1 MKQNIRTVILAAGLA
16 AMSPVVVQAQET
28 LRIAVPGFLTGGAA
42 ASMGV
47 PAQNGAEIIVD
58 AVNNG
63 TLPAPYNSKG
73 LAGVK
78 IEVEFID
85 EAGGNN
91 KQVSEFR
98 NLVQKRGFNVV
109 VGYVSSGTCQAIAPV
124 AEELKTL
131 TVFTICGTPRIFEEG
146 LKKYVFRTQM
156 LATAEAVAAARYVH
170 EVLPNLKSYTGINQN
185 YAWGQDSWNDFVAA
199 MSKLSSAKAADTPL
213 WPKLSQGQYASEI
226 SALQLSNSEL
236 IHSSLWG
243 SDIDSFINQGKG
255 RGIFASSKV
264 LLTMGGSEAALQF
277 GDKMPKNVIVG
288 SRGPY
293 GLMAKGIETPLNRWF
308 TAEFKKRYG
317 KLPPSPAYQT
327 AAGLL
332 AVKQAYDTAAK
343 KAGRFPSMDEVITA
357 FEGMTFDAITTSIT
371 MALSNGHQAIYDMS
385 YGETDIDPAS
395 SEIIVKNLKTY
406 AASCINPPDRISSE
420 EWLRSGLSP
429 KCP

>member
-1 MKQNIRTVILAAGLA
+1 MKRHIRMLAMAAGLTA
-16 AMSPVVVQAQET
+16 LSSVTAQAQET
-28 LRIAVPGFLTGGAA
+28 MRIAVPGFLTGGAA

-47 PAQNGAEIIVD
+47 PAQQGAEIIID
-58 AVNNG
+58 AINNG
-63 TLPAPYNSKG
+63 TMPAPYTSKG
-73 LAGVK
+73 IAGAK
-78 IEVEFID
+78 LEAEFLD

-91 KQVSEFR
+91 KQVAEFR

-124 AEELKTL
+124 AEELRVL
-131 TVFTICGTPRIFEEG
+131 TVFTICGTPRVFEEG

-170 EVLPNLKSYTGINQN
+170 ETMPNLKSYTGINQN

-199 MSKLSSAKAADTPL
+199 MSKLSSAKAADNSL

-226 SALQLSNSEL
+226 SALQLSKSEL

-243 SDIDSFINQGKG
+243 ADLDGFINQGKG
-255 RGIFASSKV
+255 RGLFDGGKI

-293 GLMAKGIETPLNRWF
+293 GLMAKAIDTPLNRWF
-308 TAEFKKRYG
+308 IAEFKKRYG
-317 KLPPSPAYQT
+317 KHPPSPAYQT
-327 AAGLL
+327 AAALL
-332 AVKQAYDTAAK
+332 AVKQAYDIAAMK
-343 KAGRFPSMDEVITA
+343 VGHFPSTDEVIA
-357 FEGMTFDAITTSIT
+357 SFEGMTFDAMTTKIS

-385 YGETDIDPAS
+385 YGETDIDPAT
-395 SEIIVKNLKTY
+395 SEITVKNLKTY
-406 AASCINPPDRISSE
+406 PASCINPPNKVASE
-420 EWLRSGLSP
+420 EWLRNGLTP
-429 KCP
+429 NCP